1 MLVSGAWVGA
11 LSYQP
16 LFLLIIRIL
25 LFFLSSCGVRSLLDH
40 HLLHTLKSLRDIR
53 QEKKFNICK

>member
-25 LFFLSSCGVRSLLDH
+25 LFFELVWGSVSVRSS
-40 HLLHTLKSLRDIR
+40 LLHTLKSLRDIG
-53 QEKKFNICK
+53 QEKIQYM